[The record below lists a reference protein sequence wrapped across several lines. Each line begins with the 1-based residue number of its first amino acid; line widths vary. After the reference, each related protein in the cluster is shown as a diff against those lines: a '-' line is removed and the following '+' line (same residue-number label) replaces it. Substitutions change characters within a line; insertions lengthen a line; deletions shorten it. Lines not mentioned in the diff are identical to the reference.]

1 MATSQPK
8 DDSKTADRA
17 ELATVTSYTDN
28 GGQGSEIDEAYLRA
42 SSLTKFYRSVLFQ
55 MILFGA

>member
-8 DDSKTADRA
+8 DDSKIADRA

-42 SSLTKFYRSVLFQ
+42 SSVTKFYRSVLFQ

>member
-8 DDSKTADRA
+8 DDSKIADRA
-17 ELATVTSYTDN
+17 ELATVASYTDN
-28 GGQGSEIDEAYLRA
+28 GGQGSEVDEAYLRA